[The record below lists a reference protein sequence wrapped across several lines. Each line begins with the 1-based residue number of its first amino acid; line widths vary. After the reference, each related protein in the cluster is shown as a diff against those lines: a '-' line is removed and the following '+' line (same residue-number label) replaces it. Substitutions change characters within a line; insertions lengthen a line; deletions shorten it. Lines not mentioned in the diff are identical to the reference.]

1 MELEINDIHSMN
13 GIELHEIEK
22 NYLELLTEKPNK
34 NSATLNKDI
43 NVNILNKLN
52 IKIKDLIDI
61 ISNNLQN
68 GYKPLYLG
76 KNVEYTFYIQPD
88 NTIKT
93 FEGKIISK
101 EDIKKEVENR
111 ITTLYN
117 KPIIQNI
124 EVINPHGNGR
134 YNYYFVYGKFADQ
147 ADDNRWFQ
155 QFQQDLKQLKSN
167 PLEKLDNNKYKLN
180 IFNQEFTISFSEQDY
195 GKRLSKLN
203 MINNQYQQFKYLEYL
218 LINNKIILS

>member
-1 MELEINDIHSMN
+1 M
-13 GIELHEIEK
+13 
-22 NYLELLTEKPNK
+22 
-34 NSATLNKDI
+34 
-43 NVNILNKLN
+43 
-52 IKIKDLIDI
+52 IDI

-76 KNVEYTFYIQPD
+76 KNVEYKFYIEPN

-93 FEGKIISK
+93 FDGRIISK
-101 EDIKKEVENR
+101 EEIKNEVENR
-111 ITTLYN
+111 INTLYN

-134 YNYYFVYGKFADQ
+134 YNYYSVYGKFADQ

-167 PLEKLDNNKYKLN
+167 PLEK
-180 IFNQEFTISFSEQDY
+180 DY
-195 GKRLSKLN
+195 GKKTSKLN
-203 MINNQYQQFKYLEYL
+203 LTNNQYQQFKYL
-218 LINNKIILS
+218 LINNNFIIL